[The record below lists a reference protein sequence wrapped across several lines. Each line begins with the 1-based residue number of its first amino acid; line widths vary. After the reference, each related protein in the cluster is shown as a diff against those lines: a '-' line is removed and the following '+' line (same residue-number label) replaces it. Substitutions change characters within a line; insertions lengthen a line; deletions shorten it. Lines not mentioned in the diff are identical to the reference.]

1 MSESPAPRPSRPLP
15 PVAIV
20 IGVLFFFGLLGLMI
34 YGVMK
39 SGDPQ
44 RDVLPSALI
53 DKPAPA
59 FALPVL
65 HDPEMIV
72 HSDDLRGAPYLLNVW
87 GSWCAACREEHPVLT
102 RFAESKRV
110 RVIGYN
116 WKDDP
121 NDALHWLEQLGNP
134 FMVVLS
140 DIEGRT
146 AIDWGVTAAPETFLV
161 DGSGIVRWKYSGAM
175 TQRVVDEKLVPAL
188 EKIEK
193 AQGHAGSPLHGALSP
208 CAGCW
213 RCCWYCRW
221 PHWPSNR
228 CTIRSRCSS
237 ATVARNAA
245 SMTWPRSCA
254 ACNARTSR
262 WPIPTH
268 RLPRT
273 CAARCCS

>member
-20 IGVLFFFGLLGLMI
+20 IGVLFFFGLLGLMV
-34 YGVMK
+34 YGVLK

-121 NDALHWLEQLGNP
+121 TDALHWLEQLGNP

-140 DIEGRT
+140 DVEGRT

-175 TQRVVDEKLVPAL
+175 SQRVVDEKLIPAL

-193 AQGHAGSPLHGALSP
+193 AQGNAGSTLHTAP
-208 CAGCW
+208 
-213 RCCWYCRW
+213 
-221 PHWPSNR
+221 
-228 CTIRSRCSS
+228 
-237 ATVARNAA
+237 
-245 SMTWPRSCA
+245 
-254 ACNARTSR
+254 
-262 WPIPTH
+262 
-268 RLPRT
+268 
-273 CAARCCS
+273 